1 MRKLFKK
8 HKKNII
14 LVLLIFLVSSVI
26 ADISMALED
35 KPDMV
40 SYEEFQKDLVGG
52 KIDTVYYTPSGEYM
66 RYTLHNKKTLKMN
79 VQERSEYEHKKD
91 SEWRMT
97 IYPAYEDFRID
108 VSKHGALLKLKSFE
122 PSSLTIILN
131 TVSLGV
137 PLLFI
142 FMLFNLIRQQTNIGS
157 QKEEE
162 LLQTSNKKFSDV
174 IGHDETIE
182 DIKFIVK
189 LMQDNKL
196 GANVGASVPKGVLF
210 SGDPGTGKTLLAKAI
225 AGEAGVP
232 FIYANASS
240 FMELYVG
247 VGAKRVRE
255 IFKVARK
262 HKPCIIFIDEIDAI
276 GQSRNMGF
284 GNSEHRQTINALLQ
298 EMDGFKTEEG
308 IFIIGATNMPDHL
321 DKALTRA
328 GRFDREIRIN
338 PPRDWKVRKQLFEH
352 YLEAKPIGDDVN
364 LELLSKQTAGFT
376 GADIE
381 SVVNEA
387 SIICAMR
394 DGQYIV
400 ANDIEEAID
409 KKVFK
414 GNRTKKKEMNLDREI
429 VAYHEAGHAVT
440 SYLLGIDVARASIMG
455 TTSGVGGAV
464 FQQDSESQFLS
475 DRDFLNKIKVC
486 YGGRASE
493 SIKFGQ
499 VTTGASNDITQA
511 TNLIRCYVQRYGFDE
526 EFGLLDVGVLEKY
539 VDTDA
544 ILSKFSNLS
553 KRLYSETVALLKDN
567 YYLVEVLSEKL
578 LDLETISGDS
588 ITEILN
594 LAKENHKPI
603 EEV

>member
-1 MRKLFKK
+1 MKKLFKK

-14 LVLLIFLVSSVI
+14 LVILILLVSSVI
-26 ADISMALED
+26 VDISMALED
-35 KPDMV
+35 KPKMV
-40 SYEEFQKDLVGG
+40 SYEKFEQDLKAG
-52 KIDTVYYTPSGEYM
+52 KVDTVYYTSTGEYM
-66 RYTLHNKKTLKMN
+66 RYTYHNKETRKMS
-79 VQERSEYEHKKD
+79 VQERSEYTHKKD

-97 IYPAYEDFRID
+97 IYPAYEDFRVD
-108 VSKHGALLKLKSFE
+108 VSKYGALLKLKSFE
-122 PSSLTIILN
+122 PSSLTLILN
-131 TVSLGV
+131 FVSISI
-137 PLLFI
+137 PLLMI
-142 FMLFNLIRQQTNIGS
+142 GLLINLIYHQMHVGGT
-157 QKEEE
+157 KENE

-182 DIKFIVK
+182 DIRFIVK

-196 GANVGASVPKGVLF
+196 GANVGATVPKGVLF

-225 AGEAGVP
+225 AGEAEVP

-240 FMELYVG
+240 FMEMYVG
-247 VGAKRVRE
+247 VGAKRIRE

-276 GQSRNMGF
+276 GQSRGMI

-298 EMDGFKTEEG
+298 EMDGFNTEEG
-308 IFIIGATNMPDHL
+308 IFIIGATNTPEQL
-321 DKALTRA
+321 DPALVRA
-328 GRFDREIRIN
+328 GRFDREIYIN
-338 PPRDWKVRKQLFEH
+338 PPKDWKVRKKLFEH
-352 YLEAKPIGDDVN
+352 YFESKPLSDDVS
-364 LELLSKQTAGFT
+364 LETLSKQTAGFT

-394 DGQYIV
+394 SGDYIV
-400 ANDIEEAID
+400 SNDIEEAID

-414 GNRTKKKEMNLDREI
+414 GNRQKEKEMTRDREI
-429 VAYHEAGHAVT
+429 VAYHEAGHAVV
-440 SYLLGIDVARASIMG
+440 SYLFGIEVARASIIG

-464 FQQDSESQFLS
+464 FQKDGESQFLT
-475 DRDFLNKIKVC
+475 DTDFLNKIMVC

-493 SIKFGQ
+493 QIKFGK

-511 TNLIRCYVQRYGFDE
+511 THLIRNYVQRYGFDE
-526 EFGLLDVGVLEKY
+526 EFGLLDVKVLEKY

-553 KRLYSETVALLKDN
+553 KTLYNETVNLLEGN
-567 YYLVEVLSEKL
+567 YNLVETLAQKL

-588 ITEILN
+588 ITEILD
-594 LAKENHKPI
+594 LEKEPSKHTINDD
-603 EEV
+603 